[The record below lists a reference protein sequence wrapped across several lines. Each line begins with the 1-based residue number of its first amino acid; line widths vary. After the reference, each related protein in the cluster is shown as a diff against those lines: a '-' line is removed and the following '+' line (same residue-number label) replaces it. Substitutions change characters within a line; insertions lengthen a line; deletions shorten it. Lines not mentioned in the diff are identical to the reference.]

1 MRRFEQTVLATATVY
16 GNSKKVSATLLA
28 LLLTTATPAAAQQ
41 SDQALLDEYLAE
53 IERLI
58 TGNDLEGA
66 RDKLAEATLANL
78 EDESLEIVN
87 SQLRLLESLNASN
100 QNVSNRQR
108 DASNGKLTAQDKLAA
123 MDLLDSLRVAMENGE
138 LERVQTFSEATP
150 GTNSLLTAV
159 FENYSSLKVQVS
171 EPEPDNETDS
181 FLATLEFTELTTK
194 DGDTA
199 FPALGWKT
207 HRLRIVKSDGRWQKV
222 HW

>member
-1 MRRFEQTVLATATVY
+1 MRRFEQTVFATATVY
-16 GNSKKVSATLLA
+16 GNSKKVSAMLLA

-58 TGNDLEGA
+58 TSNDLEGA

-78 EDESLEIVN
+78 EDESLEIIN

-100 QNVSNRQR
+100 QNVSSRQR
-108 DASNGKLTAQDKLAA
+108 DASSKLTAQDKLAA

-138 LERVQTFSEATP
+138 LGRVQSFSEATP

-199 FPALGWKT
+199 FPAQGWKT
-207 HRLRIVKSDGRWQKV
+207 HRLRIVKSDGIWQKV